1 MQLDF
6 GENTKFHVRISLH
19 IDDFVGNFP
28 TNLGEKDTVV
38 TPAANILF
46 EVGKIKFLGSKMQ
59 EKFNTCVEKG
69 TFIGTCSCLGI

>member
-28 TNLGEKDTVV
+28 KNLGKKDTVV
-38 TPAANILF
+38 TPAANTCLKL
-46 EVGKIKFLGSKMQ
+46 GKINVWVARCKKSSIL
-59 EKFNTCVEKG
+59 
-69 TFIGTCSCLGI
+69 L